1 MYNPIT
7 TQINT
12 TGIVIAALISVKNRV
27 DSGCSGLR
35 GLGIGF
41 ALFSTK
47 GFLKFGFGPT
57 GPLRGGGPLD
67 HQEEEELTSYS
78 PRLLYDELVI
88 ILTQG
93 KLSAGG
99 RI

>member
-57 GPLRGGGPLD
+57 GPLRGGG
-67 HQEEEELTSYS
+67 
-78 PRLLYDELVI
+78 
-88 ILTQG
+88 
-93 KLSAGG
+93 SAGPSG
-99 RI
+99 GGGIDKLLATLIV